1 MNIETQ
7 IKLDKFIPREYQL
20 PICDAMENKKFRKIL
35 YVLPRRAGKDI
46 IAWNLMI
53 RAAIKEVGNYF
64 YCLPTF
70 KQARMVIFD
79 SITNDGQR
87 FLDFLPKPLIASIN
101 QQEMKIRLI
110 NGSIIQL
117 TGSDSYDTS
126 LIGSNAKMIVFSEY
140 GTSDSRAY
148 TLAARPILNANGGT
162 VIILGT
168 PRGKNH
174 FYEMYQ
180 IAKNSD
186 DWFCYFKTLDD
197 TQHIDA
203 DEIKREIASGEIS
216 EDLALQE
223 YWCSFELGVEGAYY
237 AKYIDKLRLNERIGD
252 VAWEPQFKV
261 HTAWDI
267 GWNDSTCIIFYQVV
281 GTMVRII
288 DCYEANFK
296 PIDHYCKVVL
306 SKPYIYGKHFVGHD
320 IMVHEQ
326 GSGLT
331 RYDMYK
337 NLGVKFEQ
345 RDGKSAIPNVSIED
359 GIEAVRALFARLW
372 VDDKNGKQLIKC
384 LENYHQEFDNKR
396 KVYKGI
402 PLHDWSSH
410 MADAMRY
417 LALTVNK
424 VQAGSTQEDWDKHY
438 QNARMGNNANM
449 PAVFRTDLPKY

>member
-1 MNIETQ
+1 MTQETTVR
-7 IKLDKFIPREYQL
+7 LDKFFPRDYQL
-20 PICDAMENKKFRKIL
+20 PICDALENKGYRKIL

-46 IAWNLMI
+46 VAWNLMI
-53 RAAIKEVGNYF
+53 RAALKQVGIYF

-70 KQARMVIFD
+70 KQARMVIMD

-87 FLDFLPKPLIASIN
+87 FIDFISKELIASIN
-101 QQEMKIRLI
+101 QQEMKIRLR

-126 LIGSNAKMIVFSEY
+126 LVGSNARMIVFSEY
-140 GTSDSRAY
+140 GTSDSSAY

-168 PRGKNH
+168 PRGKND

-180 IAKNSD
+180 IAKNSE
-186 DWFCYFKTLDD
+186 DWFCYFQTLDD
-197 TQHIDA
+197 TKHIDA
-203 DEIKREIASGEIS
+203 QAIKKEIESGEIS

-223 YWCSFELGVEGAYY
+223 YYCSWELGVEGSYY
-237 AKYIDKLRLNERIGD
+237 AKYIDKMRLNGRIGD
-252 VAWEPQFKV
+252 VPWDPTLKV

-267 GWNDSTCIIFYQVV
+267 GWNDSTCIIFYQVKGSV
-281 GTMVRII
+281 VRII
-288 DCYEANFK
+288 DCYESNFK
-296 PIDHYCKVVL
+296 PIEHYCKFFQ
-306 SKPYIYGKHFVGHD
+306 SKPYLYGKHYVGHD

-337 NLGVKFEQ
+337 RLGVKFEQ
-345 RDGKSAIPNVSIED
+345 RDGKSATPAVSIED
-359 GIEAVRALFARLW
+359 GIESLRALFARMYI
-372 VDDKNGKQLIKC
+372 DENNCKQMIKC
-384 LENYHQEFDNKR
+384 LENYHQEYDNKR

-410 MADAMRY
+410 MADAARY
-417 LALTVNK
+417 LALTCDLVAENTS
-424 VQAGSTQEDWDKHY
+424 AADWEKHK
-438 QNARMGNNANM
+438 QNALYGNLSNL
-449 PAVFRTDLPKY
+449 PIYFRDDINRR